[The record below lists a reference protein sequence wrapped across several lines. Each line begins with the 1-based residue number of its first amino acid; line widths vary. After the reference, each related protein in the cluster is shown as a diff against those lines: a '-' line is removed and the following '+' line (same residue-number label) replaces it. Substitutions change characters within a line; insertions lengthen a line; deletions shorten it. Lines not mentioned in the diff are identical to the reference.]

1 MTPEN
6 FAVFT
11 QILQHIARY
20 FKWIV
25 CASVALML
33 LSGVYRV
40 ESNEAA
46 FVLRFGRL
54 VGNTGAEQIKHPGIH
69 FAFPFF
75 IDEVVKIPVE
85 TVHEK
90 EVLTHYG
97 TSRGAIPADIEKSGY
112 LLTGDNNLVLIR
124 LTVKYKIKNAIHY
137 RLYSCDVE
145 KAIDGVLSA
154 ELTRAIMQVDIDSV
168 LTSRKAKLSAEM
180 EANSQILL
188 DELKTGVLITDIELT
203 EIVPSQEVKP
213 YFEEV
218 ITASVNRETAIQH
231 ARERANYYAT
241 RAESESK
248 ALKQTA
254 ISDRALKLTKTH
266 DYMAE
271 FNGVYDQYV
280 QDPQVVMNGTFR
292 QRVTGILAKMG
303 GSVIVPEGGRVP
315 LIVLP

>member
-1 MTPEN
+1 MTSES

-11 QILQHIARY
+11 QILEHIVRY

-25 CASVALML
+25 LVSVVLML

-40 ESNEAA
+40 ESNEVA

-54 VGNTGAEQIKHPGIH
+54 VGNTNAEQTKQPGIH

-85 TVHEK
+85 MVHEK

-97 TSRGAIPADIEKSGY
+97 ANRGAISANIEESGY
-112 LLTGDNNLVLIR
+112 LLTGDNNVVLIR
-124 LTVKYKIKNAIHY
+124 LTVKYKIKNAAHY
-137 RLYSCDVE
+137 KLYSCDVE
-145 KAIDGVLSA
+145 KSIDGILSA

-168 LTSRKAKLSAEM
+168 LTSKKAVLSAEM
-180 EANSQILL
+180 ERNSQVLL
-188 DELKTGVLITDIELT
+188 DELKTGILITDIELT
-203 EIVPSQEVKP
+203 EIVPSLEVKP

-218 ITASVNRETAIQH
+218 ITASVNKETAIQH
-231 ARERANYYAT
+231 ARERANYYVT

-254 ISDRALKLTKTH
+254 ISERAQVLTRTH

-271 FNGVYDQYV
+271 FNGAYDQYV
-280 QDPQVVMNGTFR
+280 RDSRVVMNGTFR
-292 QRVTGILAKMG
+292 QRVNGILAKMG

>member
-1 MTPEN
+1 MTSES

-11 QILQHIARY
+11 QILEHIVRY

-25 CASVALML
+25 CVSVVLMF

-40 ESNEAA
+40 ESNEVA

-54 VGNTGAEQIKHPGIH
+54 VGSSDAEQIRQPGIH

-75 IDEVVKIPVE
+75 VDEVIKIPVE

-97 TSRGAIPADIEKSGY
+97 TNKGAISANIEESGY

-124 LTVKYKIKNAIHY
+124 FTVKYKINNPAYYK
-137 RLYSCDVE
+137 LYNYDVE
-145 KAIDGVLSA
+145 KAIDGILSA
-154 ELTRAIMQVDIDSV
+154 ELTRAITQVDIDSV
-168 LTSRKAKLSAEM
+168 LTSKKAELSAEM
-180 EANSQILL
+180 ERNSQSLL
-188 DELKTGVLITDIELT
+188 DKLKMGVLITDIELT

-218 ITASVNRETAIQH
+218 VTASVNKETAIQH
-231 ARERANYYAT
+231 ARERANYYVT

-254 ISDRALKLTKTH
+254 ISDRASKLAKTH

-280 QDPQVVMNGTFR
+280 QDPRVVMNGSFR
-292 QRVTGILAKMG
+292 QRVNGIFAKMG
-303 GSVIVPEGGRVP
+303 GSVVVPEDGRTP